1 MNGTTPVCGEDK
13 VLWDIEDFY
22 GTRRSVTTESYF
34 VPSATIC
41 LFSPQ
46 VYIGTNSTTKMTL
59 DQSGLKLT
67 LKCGSVLHFP
77 INLSN
82 NLPFM
87 LTQNLLDRGRT
98 QEKETRLEI
107 PTLKVKPKNK
117 SSLKMS
123 TFGSGVYSSGTAIH
137 NTLVE
142 HSVLE
147 RSNHNLNPA
156 QQELIKWHCRWSYV
170 SFDRVRIILVKPH

>member
-1 MNGTTPVCGEDK
+1 MNDTTPPVCREGN
-13 VLWDIEDFY
+13 VLWDIEDFD
-22 GTRRSVTTESYF
+22 GTRRSVTTTSYF
-34 VPSATIC
+34 VLSATIC

-46 VYIGTNSTTKMTL
+46 GYIGTNDTAKMTL
-59 DQSGLKLT
+59 DRSGLQLT
-67 LKCGSVLHFP
+67 LKYGSVLHFP

-82 NLPFM
+82 NLSFM
-87 LTQNLLDRGRT
+87 LTQNSLDRGRT
-98 QEKETRLEI
+98 PEKKQGLKI

-117 SSLKMS
+117 PSRKLS
-123 TFGSGVYSSGTAIH
+123 TSGSGVYSSGTAIH

-156 QQELIKWHCRWSYV
+156 QQKLIK
-170 SFDRVRIILVKPH
+170 